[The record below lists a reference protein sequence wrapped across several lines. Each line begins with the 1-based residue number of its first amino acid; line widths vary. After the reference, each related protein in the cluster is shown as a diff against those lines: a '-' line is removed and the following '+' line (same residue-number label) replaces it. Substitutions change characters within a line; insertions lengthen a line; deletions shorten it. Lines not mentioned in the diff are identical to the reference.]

1 MSKNIEKIE
10 GFLNQIKNKENNLY
24 FFAIDTKGNP
34 SGSVAHMY
42 ETVRLL
48 IELGYNAHVIH
59 DKEDYSGV
67 ESWLGEEYGDIPH
80 KLTKDIEVSPA
91 DMIIV
96 PELFANVIE
105 QLGKYNCKKLV
116 FAQSYSYIF
125 ELLKIGTTWNYDYG
139 FEDVLTTSEAQ
150 AEYIQKH
157 FPNIKTHVIPVSI
170 PEYFSEYDL
179 PQKPTVGV
187 MARDQSDVSRII
199 KSFYLQYPMYKWVT
213 FKDLRGLP
221 KQQFAE
227 EVKQNC
233 LSVWVD
239 DIAGFGTF
247 PLESM
252 KCGVPVIGTVP
263 DMLPEWMI
271 TQTEEG
277 VTLRDNGVWTD
288 NKLNLPELISEFI
301 RLWLEDSIPVELYK
315 EMEKMKGEYTS
326 EKQKTAVEAVF
337 GKLSEDRISEIENAL
352 KEIKLKE
359 ENEQE

>member
-1 MSKNIEKIE
+1 MSKNVEKIE

-34 SGSVAHMY
+34 SGALAHMY

-48 IELGYNAHVIH
+48 NEVGYNAHVIH
-59 DKEDYSGV
+59 DKEDYTGV
-67 ESWLGEEYGDIPH
+67 AEWLGEEYGEISH

-91 DMIIV
+91 DVIVV

-139 FEDVLTTSEAQ
+139 FEDVLTTSETQ
-150 AEYIQKH
+150 ADYIKKH
-157 FPNIKTHVIPVSI
+157 FPNIRTHVIPVSV
-170 PEYFSEYDL
+170 PEYFNKYDF
-179 PQKPTVGV
+179 PQKPTVGI
-187 MARDQSDVSRII
+187 MARDQSDVSRVI
-199 KSFYLQYPMYKWVT
+199 KSFYLQYPMYKWIT
-213 FKDLRGLP
+213 FKDLRGLS
-221 KQQFAE
+221 KDKFAE

-239 DIAGFGTF
+239 SDSAFGTF

-252 KCGVPVIGTVP
+252 KCGVPVIGIVP
-263 DMLPEWMI
+263 DMIPEWMVKE
-271 TQTEEG
+271 TEEG
-277 VTLRDNGVWTD
+277 LTLRDNGVWTD

-301 RLWLEDSIPVELYK
+301 RLWLEDSIPEVIYDEMAFVEDK
-315 EMEKMKGEYTS
+315 YTS
-326 EKQKTAVEAVF
+326 KDQKKAIEKVF
-337 GKLSEDRISEIENAL
+337 AQLSSDRISEIENAL
-352 KEIKLKE
+352 KETKLKE
-359 ENEQE
+359 EDEQ